1 MLRRNRASFFGASS
15 PSAIRARKA
24 ASYREVPEMSS
35 EHNPTPFV
43 PYFPLD
49 ASSLRASRADIVND
63 GGSFLLLLVERRA
76 MAGRDDGMFVEAD
89 YETGRFSITPIA
101 LANLREQIDQA
112 LAGYKA
118 VFKQDPPSPKNLPV
132 DRMDIAK
139 RIFVDGLATAP
150 ENPDGTE
157 S

>member
-1 MLRRNRASFFGASS
+1 
-15 PSAIRARKA
+15 
-24 ASYREVPEMSS
+24 
-35 EHNPTPFV
+35 
-43 PYFPLD
+43 
-49 ASSLRASRADIVND
+49 
-63 GGSFLLLLVERRA
+63 LLLVERRA
-76 MAGRDDGMFVEAD
+76 MAGRDDGLFVEAD